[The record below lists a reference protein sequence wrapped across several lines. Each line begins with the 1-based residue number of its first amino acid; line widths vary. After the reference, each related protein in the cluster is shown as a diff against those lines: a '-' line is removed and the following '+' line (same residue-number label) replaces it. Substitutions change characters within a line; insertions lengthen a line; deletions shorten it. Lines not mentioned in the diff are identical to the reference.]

1 MGLCEVIRQFSAN
14 IQMSLGLSGCVVR
27 EAYVTCRSIHVTV
40 WDGHLSRTG
49 MWADRDQAGSSGK
62 DEGNSGPLTEAQ
74 RQRSRRGK
82 GGRRWLRGT
91 RRNLQLCRCSIWID
105 LRTQCTRVNAGLN
118 PLFIHFNSLPVWW
131 STLIWALRS
140 VPDLLIFDSLLICPP
155 PPLTLFSPLSFI
167 YAVFVWLAPQ

>member
-1 MGLCEVIRQFSAN
+1 MVERNQEKPAAVPLFH
-14 IQMSLGLSGCVVR
+14 M
-27 EAYVTCRSIHVTV
+27 
-40 WDGHLSRTG
+40 
-49 MWADRDQAGSSGK
+49 DR
-62 DEGNSGPLTEAQ
+62 
-74 RQRSRRGK
+74 
-82 GGRRWLRGT
+82 
-91 RRNLQLCRCSIWID
+91 